1 MDKKNPTD
9 FVQSDPTKQPPPYS
23 SSSSP
28 DEDQGQSQSS
38 DAQSDKKKQNSSS
51 GRGGS
56 GTNTNNNTTTTTNFV
71 YFSDP
76 TYNFST
82 ANTTF
87 AAAADGVNLSTAANV
102 AYGNPSL
109 TPVIS
114 VPPGLNTGMTS
125 GTDALPSSNIFPVTQ
140 QYPQEEEEEEEEEVV
155 VVVMLEME
163 ETAAEIA
170 EIATATATA
179 VATVQA
185 TPVQT
190 SATPST
196 AFVVSLATV
205 ATP

>member
-9 FVQSDPTKQPPPYS
+9 FLQSDQILLLPTKQPPPYS
-23 SSSSP
+23 SSSSS
-28 DEDQGQSQSS
+28 DNDQNQSQST
-38 DAQSDKKKQNSSS
+38 DAQPDKKKQNSSS
-51 GRGGS
+51 GQGGS
-56 GTNTNNNTTTTTNFV
+56 GTSTNNNSTTTATNFV
-71 YFSDP
+71 YFGNP
-76 TYNFST
+76 TYNYST
-82 ANTTF
+82 PNTTI

-114 VPPGLNTGMTS
+114 VPPGLNTGMAS

-140 QYPQEEEEEEEEEVV
+140 V
-155 VVVMLEME
+155 E

-170 EIATATATA
+170 EVAIATAAA
-179 VATVQA
+179 VATVRA
-185 TPVQT
+185 TPVRT

-196 AFVVSLATV
+196 TFAVSLATV